1 MGSSSSGSAG
11 ASNGSAKAG
20 TKAVIEVVDPE
31 QQKILEAERMAQQLI
46 EVRRALFLAYIY
58 VSLYVRMYVACAN
71 HRHGVVTTTYYY
83 CQEEEEREKKRKSS
97 STGKKSN
104 GKKN

>member
-11 ASNGSAKAG
+11 ASNDSAKAG

-31 QQKILEAERMAQQLI
+31 QRKILEAERMAQQLI
-46 EVRRALFLAYIY
+46 EVRRALFFAYCIY

-71 HRHGVVTTTYYY
+71 HRHRVVTTYY
-83 CQEEEEREKKRKSS
+83 C
-97 STGKKSN
+97 
-104 GKKN
+104 